1 MEVVEVISRELDR
14 QERIANRPDYRIDI
28 GRLAIKLNLGKPLKP
43 HEIKTLT
50 ASQTLTD
57 YLLEVA
63 NPFGEFGEF
72 ENDDDDIESTSELCS
87 SADPDRIRLPDFS
100 PTCKCG
106 D

>member
-28 GRLAIKLNLGKPLKP
+28 GKLAIKLNLGQPLKP
-43 HEIKTLT
+43 HEIKILT
-50 ASQTLTD
+50 ASQTLTE

-72 ENDDDDIESTSELCS
+72 ADDEDFETTGELRSRPECH
-87 SADPDRIRLPDFS
+87 RIRLPDIS
-100 PTCKCG
+100 STRGRG

>member
-1 MEVVEVISRELDR
+1 MDVVEIISRELDR

-43 HEIKTLT
+43 HEIKILT
-50 ASQTLTD
+50 ASATLTE

-72 ENDDDDIESTSELCS
+72 EDDDDDIESSGELCPC
-87 SADPDRIRLPDFS
+87 PDSNRVRLPDFS
-100 PTCKCG
+100 PTRACG
-106 D
+106 G